1 MTETNSD
8 TTRAPKPSRRGLP
21 GGRFS
26 QLRSRSQDRPFAG
39 VADSRDAPFR
49 VRSENREHPP
59 WWTLVLWPFPN
70 LRTWVAFAVGVVT
83 GEFVI
88 VFLVA
93 IGWMVIRP

>member
-1 MTETNSD
+1 MTRISGRAGARA
-8 TTRAPKPSRRGLP
+8 TRWLA
-21 GGRFS
+21 
-26 QLRSRSQDRPFAG
+26 
-39 VADSRDAPFR
+39 
-49 VRSENREHPP
+49 
-59 WWTLVLWPFPN
+59 LVLWPFPN